1 MPQRNEIQTNTK
13 ATLGTATLLP
23 RRAAEYLQ
31 QAAEET
37 KALPPE
43 SMRRRQVIDK
53 AIILV
58 KREFPEFFFR

>member
-13 ATLGTATLLP
+13 ATLGTASLLP
-23 RRAAEYLQ
+23 RRAVEYLQ
-31 QAAEET
+31 QAAADAESM
-37 KALPPE
+37 PPE

>member
-13 ATLGTATLLP
+13 APLGTAALLP
-23 RRAAEYLQ
+23 RRAAEFLQ
-31 QAAEET
+31 SAAADA

-58 KREFPEFFFR
+58 KREFSEFFFR